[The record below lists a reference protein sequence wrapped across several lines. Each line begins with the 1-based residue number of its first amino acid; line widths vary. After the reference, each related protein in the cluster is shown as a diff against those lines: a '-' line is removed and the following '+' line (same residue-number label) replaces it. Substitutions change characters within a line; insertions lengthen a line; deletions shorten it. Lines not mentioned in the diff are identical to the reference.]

1 MVVEG
6 AGVMVVEGALVGGR
20 EVGAMSESAADVS

>member
-6 AGVMVVEGALVGGR
+6 AGVMVVEGALVGGS
-20 EVGAMSESAADVS
+20 EIGAMSESVAAVS